1 MRVILKAEVF
11 ASKLMKHLDLIA
23 LIKFGVDERHLI
35 QVEPPDAD
43 EVHDWLD
50 KQSENIREECQLA
63 FDFGYRLDSDEY
75 AQFSPFTI
83 QVARVD
89 KAQWYQ
95 NEPLLPLDIAL
106 KFLSQPFTI
115 FVENRRND
123 SAFLRATAT
132 GWRKQKLEQLLNQDW
147 IKFEAGGGLGE
158 ILKYVKEI
166 SKQPEKYQRHFVLF
180 DSDAL
185 EPDKPSQQSESVVTN
200 CGQSVYFHRLRR
212 RAIENYLPLAALWEW
227 TKIHKP
233 KKICVSRRHLVEAFQ
248 QLSDEQRHHFN
259 LKKGF
264 KGDFK
269 TKSDEKETEQEKEH
283 RLVGHFYQNIS
294 LERRMILAQG
304 FGTDIAQL
312 FKEEQFLIKE
322 KWLHDDE
329 SLILELEP
337 MLEKLLSLV

>member
-11 ASKLMKHLDLIA
+11 ASRLMKHLDLIA

-75 AQFSPFTI
+75 GQFSPFTI

-95 NEPLLPLDIAL
+95 KEPLLPLDIAL

-132 GWRKQKLEQLLNQDW
+132 GWRKQKLERFLNQDW
-147 IKFEAGGGLGE
+147 LNFNTGGGITE
-158 ILKYVKEI
+158 IKEYVKEI
-166 SKQPEKYQRHFVLF
+166 SKQPEKYYRHFVFF

-185 EPDKPSQQSESVVTN
+185 EPDKPSKQSEAVVTA
-200 CGQSVYFHRLRR
+200 CGQSIYFHRLTR

-227 TKIHKP
+227 TKIHKQ
-233 KKICVSRRHLVEAFQ
+233 KKICVSRRNLVQAFQ
-248 QLSDEQRHHFN
+248 QLSHEQRCHFN

-269 TKSDEKETEQEKEH
+269 KDETGTEQEY

-294 LERRMILAQG
+294 LEIRRNLAQG
-304 FGTDIAQL
+304 FGTDIAEL

-329 SLILELEP
+329 SLILELET